1 MPSLNGAYRFLFLN
15 DFINNSYCEEN
26 YGDRHMANGDKYER
40 HIFHIKKFMALGPSA
55 VDR

>member
-1 MPSLNGAYRFLFLN
+1 MPSLNIAYRFLFLN

-26 YGDRHMANGDKYER
+26 YGDTDMANVDKYER
-40 HIFHIKKFMALGPSA
+40 HIFHIREIMALWPSA